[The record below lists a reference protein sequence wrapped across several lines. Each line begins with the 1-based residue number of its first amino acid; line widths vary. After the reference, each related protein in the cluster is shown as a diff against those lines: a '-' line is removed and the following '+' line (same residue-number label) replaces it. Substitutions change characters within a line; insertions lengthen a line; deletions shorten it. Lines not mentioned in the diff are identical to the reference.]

1 MQEAYDGEPSRSIGA
16 HPVEDTE
23 RWLRLV
29 LDNLKDVIFLVD
41 THCRLLYVSPS
52 CHEITGWTQQE
63 LYTGPSVIEEL
74 DLYIFKED
82 QPRFLEFWH
91 KALSGAP
98 AQDQEIRAVRKD
110 GRVVWLSLS
119 WSPVMNER
127 GEVLAVQGSVRDV
140 TSRKLFDE
148 ALKESEERYHSIFNS
163 AVDGVLIVDMNGS
176 VLDANPAYCALVG
189 YSHSEIIHRSAFDV
203 VLPDDHDQVYKHLS
217 SVAKG
222 QKVAFECVEVKKD
235 GTVFPI
241 EARGIPFIYAGKPAF
256 LALIRDITDRKRAEY
271 ELRRLTDELEA
282 TVRAFPDIHFR
293 LTSDGTII
301 GYKADTE
308 DELYLPPREFLGK
321 RMQDVLPPDVGELFE
336 KALNE
341 LRSTHSLVSIEY
353 ALAVQGRDE
362 DYEARLVPMPGD
374 EALVIVR
381 QITQRKMAE
390 EALRMSEERY
400 RLLFESNP
408 HPMWVYSLK
417 TLRFLAVNNAAV
429 VHYGYSRREF
439 LSMTIKDIRPP
450 EDVPALL
457 QHIVHMTDG
466 MGLSGIWRHQKK
478 DGSIIDVEITSHT
491 LDFDGEQAKLVL
503 ANDVTERKVAAD
515 ALTASESKYRE
526 LVEDL
531 TDWVWEIDL
540 NGVITYASPAVEA
553 MLGYK
558 PEEVIGYNAMDFV
571 IEEER
576 DSCST
581 LLREATQE
589 ARGYSAVLHRN
600 RHKDGSIRYVETT
613 GSPVLDS
620 RGRLVSYRGVDRDVT
635 ERANAEE
642 EKRRFYKTAILAF
655 TGGKLEIVSPDEAL
669 ALSTPAEVQIN
680 LKAPE
685 EVGHARHEIR
695 DTLVRLGLT
704 GERLD
709 SFITAVGEAMNNA
722 VKHAGSGD
730 ISAGRQNGLVWVSV
744 SDNGAGI
751 EHLTLPRAILEKGFS
766 TQPSLGLGYSIM
778 LDAADRLAL
787 ATGPGGTH
795 VILEKNLKPKRE
807 PGPLDLIA
815 DTW

>member
-1 MQEAYDGEPSRSIGA
+1 MQEAYDGELGGSIGA
-16 HPVEDTE
+16 YPRGDTE

-41 THCRLLYVSPS
+41 TQCRLLYVSPS
-52 CHEITGWTQQE
+52 CYQITGWTQEE
-63 LYTGPSVIEEL
+63 LYAGPPVIDEP

-82 QPRFLEFWH
+82 QPRFLELWQR
-91 KALSGAP
+91 ALGGAP

-127 GEVLAVQGSVRDV
+127 GEVLAVQGSIRDV

-148 ALKESEERYHSIFNS
+148 ALKESEERYRGIFNS

-189 YSHSEIIHRSAFDV
+189 YSHSEILRKSAFDV
-203 VLPDDHDQVYKHLS
+203 VMPDDREEVYKHLR
-217 SVAKG
+217 SVAGGK
-222 QKVAFECVEVKKD
+222 KVAFECVEVKKD
-235 GTVFPI
+235 GTIFPI
-241 EARGIPFIYAGKPAF
+241 EARGIPFTYGGKPAF
-256 LALIRDITDRKRAEY
+256 LALIRDITDRKRADY

-308 DELYLPPREFLGK
+308 AELYMPPREFLGK
-321 RMQDVLPPDVGELFE
+321 RMQDVLPPDVGQLFE
-336 KALNE
+336 NALNE
-341 LRSTHSLVSIEY
+341 LQSMHSLVSIEY
-353 ALAVQGRDE
+353 GLPVQGRDE

-381 QITQRKMAE
+381 QITQRKTAE

-429 VHYGYSRREF
+429 AHYGYSRKEF

-457 QHIVHMTDG
+457 QHIVHMAEG
-466 MGLSGIWRHQKK
+466 MGLSGIWRHRKK

-491 LDFDGEQAKLVL
+491 LDFDGEHAKLVL
-503 ANDVTERKVAAD
+503 ANDITERKIAAD

-531 TDWVWEIDL
+531 TDWVWELDL
-540 NGVITYASPAVEA
+540 TGTFTYASPAVEK
-553 MLGYK
+553 MLGYT
-558 PEEVIGYNAMDFV
+558 PEEVVGRNAIDLIV
-571 IEEER
+571 EEER
-576 DSCST
+576 EQSIAFF
-581 LLREATQE
+581 REVIEE
-589 ARGYSAVLHRN
+589 ARGYSAMLHGS

-613 GSPVLDS
+613 GSPVFDA
-620 RGRLVSYRGVDRDVT
+620 RGQLIGYRGVDRDVT
-635 ERANAEE
+635 DRATAEE

-655 TGGKLEIVSPDEAL
+655 TSGKLEIVSPDEAL
-669 ALSTPAEVQIN
+669 ALSTPTEVEISV
-680 LKAPE
+680 KAPE

-695 DTLVRLGLT
+695 DALIRLGLS

-709 SFITAVGEAMNNA
+709 SFITAVGEAINNV
-722 VKHAGSGD
+722 VKHAGGGK
-730 ISAGRQNGLVWVSV
+730 ISAGARDGLLWVSV
-744 SDNGAGI
+744 SDTGAGI
-751 EHLTLPRAILEKGFS
+751 EHLSLPRAILEKGFS
-766 TQPSLGLGYSIM
+766 TKPSLGLGYSIM
-778 LDAADRLAL
+778 LNAADRLAL
-787 ATGPGGTH
+787 ATGPAGTH